1 MCLLFSASLKVGEH
15 VAISIPTHVH
25 HEDALCSGAPLY
37 KTGLLWC
44 SMAQISSQIGGQF
57 IVSCPNCTRQGL
69 NGLMVDFGR
78 AKAVQSESPTFESIS
93 WATYSG

>member
-1 MCLLFSASLKVGEH
+1 M
-15 VAISIPTHVH
+15 
-25 HEDALCSGAPLY
+25 
-37 KTGLLWC
+37 
-44 SMAQISSQIGGQF
+44 
-57 IVSCPNCTRQGL
+57 SCPNCTRQGL